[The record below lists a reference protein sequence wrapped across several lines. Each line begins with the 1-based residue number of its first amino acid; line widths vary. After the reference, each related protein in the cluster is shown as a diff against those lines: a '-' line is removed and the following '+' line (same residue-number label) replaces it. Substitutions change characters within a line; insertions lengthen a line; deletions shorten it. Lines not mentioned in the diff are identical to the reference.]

1 MLVEP
6 RTCGSQRSTLRFYQT
21 ETEKSSEELSS
32 HALRT
37 HFPEFARE
45 VGSAKGAP
53 DSRSIGICAARSCCG
68 IHGQGGGPTGKVET
82 HDCMLLRA
90 PIAPSPLTRFFCFS
104 AAGPATDCLLSSEL
118 RPSCLLL
125 TAALETTAH
134 HSTTPSGFLGHTSTV
149 VSHVPAEGKPGQSLL
164 WCLPGPA
171 VVTLESAKCCSS
183 LPQLRPGYVL

>member
-1 MLVEP
+1 M
-6 RTCGSQRSTLRFYQT
+6 GLRFYQT

-53 DSRSIGICAARSCCG
+53 DSRSLGICAHRDVESTGKVEAHDH
-68 IHGQGGGPTGKVET
+68 IWAGKVET

-104 AAGPATDCLLSSEL
+104 CRRSGYCLLSSEL

-125 TAALETTAH
+125 TAALADDCTSLYNPERLFRAH
-134 HSTTPSGFLGHTSTV
+134 KV
-149 VSHVPAEGKPGQSLL
+149 VIQ
-164 WCLPGPA
+164 
-171 VVTLESAKCCSS
+171 T
-183 LPQLRPGYVL
+183 

>member
-1 MLVEP
+1 M
-6 RTCGSQRSTLRFYQT
+6 GLRFYQT

-53 DSRSIGICAARSCCG
+53 DSRSLGICAHRDVGSTGKAEAHDH
-68 IHGQGGGPTGKVET
+68 IWTGKVET

-118 RPSCLLL
+118 RPFCLLL
-125 TAALETTAH
+125 TAALVDDCTSLYNPERL
-134 HSTTPSGFLGHTSTV
+134 FRHTRDV
-149 VSHVPAEGKPGQSLL
+149 VCECNSV
-164 WCLPGPA
+164 
-171 VVTLESAKCCSS
+171 
-183 LPQLRPGYVL
+183 Y